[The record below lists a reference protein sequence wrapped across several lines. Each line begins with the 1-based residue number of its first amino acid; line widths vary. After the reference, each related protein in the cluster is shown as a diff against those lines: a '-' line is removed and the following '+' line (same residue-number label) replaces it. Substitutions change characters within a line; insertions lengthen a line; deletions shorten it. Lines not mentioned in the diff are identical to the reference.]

1 MIAPSKTKLIN
12 NKKKL
17 SHFILRSHVFD
28 LNKNTNHLFRHIE
41 NFVEHI
47 VDHHCTNKNI
57 LIKFVYISIIIRDL
71 P

>member
-12 NKKKL
+12 NKKTR
-17 SHFILRSHVFD
+17 ILWSRVFD

-47 VDHHCTNKNI
+47 VDHHCTKNI
-57 LIKFVYISIIIRDL
+57 LIKLVYISIIIRDL